1 MKASTI
7 LAHCVPF
14 PAPGPPRTKTTLGF
28 SPEEEDILEE
38 ADARWRTKTRGAVAA
53 AAADAARGWSGAAA
67 VVMCL
72 ARAEEL
78 REQEDQSV

>member
-28 SPEEEDILEE
+28 SPEEDILEE
-38 ADARWRTKTRGAVAA
+38 AVARWRTKTRGAVAA
-53 AAADAARGWSGAAA
+53 AAADAVRGWSGAAA

-72 ARAEEL
+72 AGAEEL
-78 REQEDQSV
+78 RE